1 MRDIIATLA
10 SAEADI
16 ARKIAATQGAI
27 RHALAEGVST
37 AALRAELAQL
47 ERSAADNANRRTA
60 LLASLRAEAEASQRA
75 ALADAGAVI
84 ARASAERLKL
94 LIAELTPP
102 RPPRAVR
109 GRP

>member
-1 MRDIIATLA
+1 MRDTLATLA

-16 ARKIAATQGAI
+16 ARKIAATQAAI

-60 LLASLRAEAEASQRA
+60 LLASVRAEAEASQHA
-75 ALADAGAVI
+75 AIAVI
-84 ARASAERLKL
+84 ARTSAERLKL
-94 LIAELTPP
+94 RIAELA
-102 RPPRAVR
+102 PPRAPR
-109 GRP
+109 EGSAR